1 MKSTLNCLILFG
13 LLQFGCAKKSFN
25 SKIRTHSDENSSETN
40 YRFKVSLFSKGS
52 GIDGKAKI
60 DLEKFIDLETK
71 ESVVV
76 YKRSWGREGEIDY
89 CFEMSKLTASNQT
102 TYIEKLK
109 NRLLTSKNVNYN
121 ENCACK

>member
-1 MKSTLNCLILFG
+1 MKSTLNCLILVG

-25 SKIRTHSDENSSETN
+25 SKIRTLLNETSSEIN

-60 DLEKFIDLETK
+60 ALEKYIDLESN
-71 ESVVV
+71 EPVVV

-89 CFEMSKLTASNQT
+89 CFEMSKLTAINQT
-102 TYIEKLK
+102 TYIEQLK
-109 NRLLTSKNVNYN
+109 NKLLTAKNVNYN